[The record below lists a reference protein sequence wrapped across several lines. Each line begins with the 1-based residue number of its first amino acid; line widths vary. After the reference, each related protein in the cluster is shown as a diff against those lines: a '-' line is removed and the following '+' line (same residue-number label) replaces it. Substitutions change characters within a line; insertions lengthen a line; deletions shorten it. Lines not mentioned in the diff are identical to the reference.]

1 MMKSYKTNKTIY
13 SSKVIFI
20 FCGLILVLISFS
32 ANAQEQPP
40 RPLQITTFQNLSFG
54 AFIQGNVGGN
64 VIIDPQGSRSITGD
78 LIPFGSMGYPY
89 YPAIFEIDAIPGSLI
104 NIVFGPDVTLVG
116 NNGGTL
122 LLHVDKSLPSSPFIN
137 TKSTSTQVRIGGT
150 LSVGNSIANPAGNY
164 IGTFSITFVQQ

>member
-1 MMKSYKTNKTIY
+1 MMKSYNIYKSNHTKTAISTL
-13 SSKVIFI
+13 
-20 FCGLILVLISFS
+20 CGLFLVLLSFS
-32 ANAQEQPP
+32 AYAQEEPP
-40 RPLQITTFQNLSFG
+40 RPLQVTTFQNLSFG
-54 AFIQGNVGGN
+54 AFIQGNTGGN

-78 LIPFGSMGYPY
+78 LIPYSSMGYPY
-89 YPAIFEIDAIPGSLI
+89 YPAIFEILSIPGSLI